1 MASTALPT
9 TKSHAMRACPS
20 LAVALFI
27 ASATPIKLVV
37 CFAAGSPTD
46 VVTQAFADHA
56 SRALGQAFIID
67 NKLGANTIPAAQAVA
82 SAPL

>member
-1 MASTALPT
+1 M
-9 TKSHAMRACPS
+9 
-20 LAVALFI
+20 
-27 ASATPIKLVV
+27 PIKLVV

-67 NKLGANTIPAAQAVA
+67 NMPGANTIPAAQAVD

>member
-56 SRALGQAFIID
+56 SRALRQAFIID
-67 NKLGANTIPAAQAVA
+67 NMPGANTIPAAQALA